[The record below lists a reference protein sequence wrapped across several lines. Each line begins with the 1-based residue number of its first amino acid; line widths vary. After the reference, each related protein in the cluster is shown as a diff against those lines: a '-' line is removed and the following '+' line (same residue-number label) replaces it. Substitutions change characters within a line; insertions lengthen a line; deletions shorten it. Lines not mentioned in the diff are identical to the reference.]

1 MVTQV
6 NSKGEVCGLERKSDN
21 GVKGWK
27 LMLIEKRF
35 NCCRNFKQDGCK
47 LKGAQQWIISLD

>member
-35 NCCRNFKQDGCK
+35 NCCRNFKQDGC
-47 LKGAQQWIISLD
+47 